1 MLCQKRTI
9 NHEGKFTG
17 SGPRS
22 LFFLDDLPAGSGGLT
37 PETSIISPDLFRG
50 LGGGGCLRGSVGLS
64 ETDAFGSLVVGGGV
78 TGLCHGEGGRGL
90 IRAFACDGDPVF
102 AELLT
107 RLRGTENERDL
118 Q

>member
-1 MLCQKRTI
+1 M
-9 NHEGKFTG
+9 
-17 SGPRS
+17 PRS
-22 LFFLDDLPAGSGGLT
+22 LFFLDDFPAGGGGFT

-64 ETDAFGSLVVGGGV
+64 ETDDFDSLAVGGGV
-78 TGLCHGEGGRGL
+78 TGLCHGEGGLGR
-90 IRAFACDGDPVF
+90 IRVFACDGEPAL

-118 Q
+118 QYVHFKIC